1 MNKLLI
7 TSFFILLLFFSSCGR
22 KQEEVRIYKNSS
34 KDSTENTSVQTDSSS
49 QNGKELNTAAGENI
63 VKITSSEANSHINA
77 NAVVKGYVADVVIR
91 EKVAYLNFDKKYPKN
106 TFSAVI
112 FEGKFSEVGDLS
124 IYKNQNVEV
133 KGIITEYKGKPQII
147 ISSKNQI
154 SIVK

>member
-1 MNKLLI
+1 MKNILI
-7 TSFFILLLFFSSCGR
+7 YFFLLFFFVSCGK
-22 KQEEVRIYKNSS
+22 KQEEVKIYKHSGN
-34 KDSTENTSVQTDSSS
+34 DSIGNVIGHPDSSNKNIS
-49 QNGKELNTAAGENI
+49 SSGENI
-63 VKITSSEANSHINA
+63 LSITSSEANNHINA
-77 NAVVKGYVADVVIR
+77 SAVVKGYVADVVIR

-124 IYKNQNVEV
+124 VYKNQNVEV

-147 ISSKNQI
+147 VSSKNQI